1 MDAEWESGK
10 AGELEVAL
18 ERATSDPDV
27 CDVSVAW
34 SDKLNA
40 MISFAEAD
48 HLVIR

>member
-18 ERATSDPDV
+18 ERATSGPDV